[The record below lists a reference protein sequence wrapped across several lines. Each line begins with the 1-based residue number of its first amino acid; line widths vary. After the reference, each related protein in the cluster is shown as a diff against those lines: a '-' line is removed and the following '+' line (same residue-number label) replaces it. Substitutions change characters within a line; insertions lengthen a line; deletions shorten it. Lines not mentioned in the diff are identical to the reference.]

1 MLKNLIMVGIVLL
14 IVIIFFDIPLFN
26 SDIEGYKNK
35 NKSKKEN
42 FNDFEKSLNKYR
54 KRLDKTSR
62 NSKIN
67 NAVDSFMTTLK
78 PTEIDDERKKMMSR
92 KNKLNEKIYYEQFL
106 NQTGKENVFQIDTK
120 AQLKNKF
127 DKYMKIIQN

>member
-35 NKSKKEN
+35 SKSKKEN
-42 FNDFEKSLNKYR
+42 FNDFKKSLNKYR
-54 KRLDKTSR
+54 KRLDKTTR

-67 NAVDSFMTTLK
+67 NSVNSFMNTLK
-78 PTEIDDERKKMMSR
+78 PKEIDEKQKLLSR

-106 NQTGKENVFQIDTK
+106 NQTGKKNIFTTDTIE
-120 AQLKNKF
+120 QRKNIF
-127 DKYMKIIQN
+127 DKYLKIRQN